1 MKIKLENLGAIK
13 DADFD
18 LSKRLIVF
26 CGPNNSGKTYAA
38 FIIYALTKSSI
49 QYLRSK
55 SQNAFIQQLIK
66 NQKANFK
73 IQAKEIWKFRELELE
88 KVKKSLDSI
97 YGISEDIQK
106 SLFDDFSIQVN
117 QTEKEFEESILQM
130 NFKNDIKINNTLIHL
145 EKDTSSKEIQL
156 SLKEKTVQKKDIE
169 VLELFLRSKL
179 YSLIAFYPFTS
190 SHILPVER
198 NSIYTFSK
206 ELSIQKQE
214 FLDRAQELSS
224 KNSNRDP
231 FHWLLRRST
240 RYPMPIRDGLEIAE
254 DLNNYSK
261 TKTDFFKLAEEI
273 ENEILQGKMV
283 INKEGEVQYS
293 SSKAKAKR
301 IPIHLTAS
309 IVKTLSSLVF
319 YLKYIASH
327 NELIIIDEPELNLHP
342 NNQVYLTRIF
352 AKLINNGF
360 RILISTHSDYV
371 IREINN
377 LIMASSIK
385 DGVIDKAKE
394 LGYDETMK
402 LPHSKVGAYLF
413 NFKNKSARKVN
424 VESIEVTETG
434 FDVKTI
440 DSAIDRLNETSEELF
455 HVIKYGLPD
464 ELLN

>member
-1 MKIKLENLGAIK
+1 
-13 DADFD
+13 
-18 LSKRLIVF
+18 
-26 CGPNNSGKTYAA
+26 
-38 FIIYALTKSSI
+38 
-49 QYLRSK
+49 
-55 SQNAFIQQLIK
+55 
-66 NQKANFK
+66 
-73 IQAKEIWKFRELELE
+73 
-88 KVKKSLDSI
+88 
-97 YGISEDIQK
+97 
-106 SLFDDFSIQVN
+106 
-117 QTEKEFEESILQM
+117 
-130 NFKNDIKINNTLIHL
+130 
-145 EKDTSSKEIQL
+145 
-156 SLKEKTVQKKDIE
+156 
-169 VLELFLRSKL
+169 
-179 YSLIAFYPFTS
+179 
-190 SHILPVER
+190 
-198 NSIYTFSK
+198 
-206 ELSIQKQE
+206 
-214 FLDRAQELSS
+214 
-224 KNSNRDP
+224 
-231 FHWLLRRST
+231 
-240 RYPMPIRDGLEIAE
+240 MPIRDGLEIAE

-371 IREINN
+371 IREFNN
-377 LIMASSIK
+377 KKKIFISSKIDNK
-385 DGVIDKAKE
+385 NIDKAKE

-413 NFKNKSARKVN
+413 NFKNKSSRKVN